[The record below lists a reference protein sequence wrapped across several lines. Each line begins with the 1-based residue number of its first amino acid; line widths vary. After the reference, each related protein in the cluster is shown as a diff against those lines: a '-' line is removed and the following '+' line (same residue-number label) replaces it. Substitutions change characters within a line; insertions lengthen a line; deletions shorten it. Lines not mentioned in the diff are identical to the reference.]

1 MIVIVLNATRRYSNP
16 RFLIQGVCYDKES
29 GVLYVADADDDS
41 IKKIE
46 VRTGKIETVR
56 CLESLST
63 PWDVCLGC
71 SPQNKGGSFD
81 TLFVAMAGKHQVSLR
96 KS

>member
-1 MIVIVLNATRRYSNP
+1 MLP
-16 RFLIQGVCYDKES
+16 RFHFNFNRRFLLQGVCYDKET
-29 GVLYVADADDDS
+29 GVLYVADTDDDC

-46 VRTGKIETVR
+46 VRTGKTETVMR
-56 CLESLST
+56 LEPLSS

-71 SPQNKGGSFD
+71 SSQNKGGSFD